1 MCEIDKLVNELS
13 SHYPEIKSN
22 IETKISIIAIQL
34 GKKKFD
40 ELFLGNHQETQ
51 DCTKLFQFVVNSAI
65 EELCREKNIP
75 LYQKEVDGADWVWV
89 DKDGNEI
96 LLEQKVRTFL
106 GRSKNFYKNIK
117 GYGLPCTSWTGNKS
131 SVYNKKKVDYHL
143 LWSFEIIGNKIG
155 RGGGEVLSLSENG
168 AELAFTYLGD
178 ALKKR
183 VVPLAE
189 SLKSNFTLS
198 CDVEKKEDI
207 VRSFDDIKKKWGNL
221 DFVVHAIAFSDRAE
235 LSGEYLNT
243 SRENFLKSM
252 LISCFSL
259 TEIAKEA
266 SKIMNKGSSMLT
278 LTYES
283 SKVIPNYNVMGVCKA
298 ALETSVKYLARDL
311 GSKGI
316 RVNAISA
323 GPIKTLAAS
332 AIGDAKFLYKWNED
346 HSLLKRNVDINDVGG
361 SALYLLSDLSAA
373 VTGEIHYVDAGYNKV
388 GMPNPKNIT

>member
-1 MCEIDKLVNELS
+1 MGVAN
-13 SHYPEIKSN
+13 N
-22 IETKISIIAIQL
+22 RSIAWGIA
-34 GKKKFD
+34 KK
-40 ELFLGNHQETQ
+40 
-51 DCTKLFQFVVNSAI
+51 
-65 EELCREKNIP
+65 
-75 LYQKEVDGADWVWV
+75 
-89 DKDGNEI
+89 
-96 LLEQKVRTFL
+96 
-106 GRSKNFYKNIK
+106 
-117 GYGLPCTSWTGNKS
+117 
-131 SVYNKKKVDYHL
+131 
-143 LWSFEIIGNKIG
+143 
-155 RGGGEVLSLSENG
+155 LSEHG
-168 AELAFTYLGD
+168 ANLAFTYLGD

-189 SLKSNFTLS
+189 SLKSSFILS

-207 VRSFDDIKKKWGNL
+207 IKTFNDIKNKWENL
-221 DFVVHAIAFSDRAE
+221 DFVVHAIAFSERSE

-252 LISCFSL
+252 LISCFSF
-259 TEIAKEA
+259 TEVAKEA
-266 SKIMNKGSSMLT
+266 SKIMSKGSSMLT

-298 ALETSVKYLARDL
+298 ALESSVKYLARDL

-316 RVNAISA
+316 RINAISA

-361 SALYLLSDLSAA
+361 SALYLLSDLAAA

-388 GMPNPKNIT
+388 GMPNPQNMT